1 VRPPAA
7 ELGLDF
13 ERAVVSFRRGLA
25 EEGVA
30 CGPSRSALAAEAL
43 RALDERSRNDVYWA
57 LRSTLISRPEDRDA
71 FDRLF
76 TRFWTGQT
84 ATPLPPSRSAPRDP
98 EAQAGRPRNRR
109 GGDQGA
115 DAGGGAPADDGDG
128 DGDET
133 EVGEAQSG
141 AVASA
146 YERLGSLD
154 FRAYGPEELALAR
167 RLITRA
173 AQQVPRRRSRR
184 LEPSHV
190 GRRRIDFR
198 RTVRDSMRTEGEP
211 LRRAWRTRKLVP
223 RRMVFLVDVSGSMR
237 DYAVPILLFCQMAI
251 RAGRGTETFAFGTR
265 LTRLTPHLR
274 AGSAAAAL
282 ERAVRI
288 VPDWAGGT
296 RIGANLK
303 AFNDDW
309 GRSGMTRGAIVTIV
323 SDGWERGDVG
333 LLEEELARLQRTSR
347 TLLWLNP
354 LAGDSG
360 YEPLAAGMAAALRHV
375 DGFLP
380 AHNIASLEGFVTRL
394 AQLE

>member
-1 VRPPAA
+1 M
-7 ELGLDF
+7 
-13 ERAVVSFRRGLA
+13 AVVTFRRGLA
-25 EEGVA
+25 EAGVA

-57 LRSTLISRPEDRDA
+57 LRSTLISRPEDLDA

-76 TRFWTGQT
+76 TRFWNGQT
-84 ATPLPPSRSAPRDP
+84 GTPLPPSRSAPSDP
-98 EAQAGRPRNRR
+98 GADSGSRRNR
-109 GGDQGA
+109 GDGDQGA
-115 DAGGGAPADDGDG
+115 EAAGGAHPGED

-141 AVASA
+141 AVVSA
-146 YERLGSLD
+146 DERLGSLD
-154 FRAYGPEELALAR
+154 FRAYGPEELAHAWRLMAR
-167 RLITRA
+167 L

-190 GRRRIDFR
+190 GRRHIDFR
-198 RTVRDSMRTEGEP
+198 RTLRDSMRTEGE
-211 LRRAWRTRKLVP
+211 LIGRAWRTRKLVP
-223 RRMVFLVDVSGSMR
+223 RRLVFLVDVSGSMR
-237 DYAVPILLFCQMAI
+237 EYAVPVLLFCQMVI

-296 RIGANLK
+296 RIGTNLK
-303 AFNDDW
+303 SFNEDW

-347 TLLWLNP
+347 ALLWLNP
-354 LAGDSG
+354 LAGDPG

-375 DGFLP
+375 EGFLP
-380 AHNIASLEGFVTRL
+380 AQNVASLEAFVTRL
-394 AQLE
+394 GELQ

>member
-1 VRPPAA
+1 
-7 ELGLDF
+7 
-13 ERAVVSFRRGLA
+13 
-25 EEGVA
+25 
-30 CGPSRSALAAEAL
+30 
-43 RALDERSRNDVYWA
+43 
-57 LRSTLISRPEDRDA
+57 
-71 FDRLF
+71 
-76 TRFWTGQT
+76 
-84 ATPLPPSRSAPRDP
+84 
-98 EAQAGRPRNRR
+98 
-109 GGDQGA
+109 
-115 DAGGGAPADDGDG
+115 
-128 DGDET
+128 
-133 EVGEAQSG
+133 
-141 AVASA
+141 
-146 YERLGSLD
+146 
-154 FRAYGPEELALAR
+154 
-167 RLITRA
+167 
-173 AQQVPRRRSRR
+173 
-184 LEPSHV
+184 
-190 GRRRIDFR
+190 
-198 RTVRDSMRTEGEP
+198 
-211 LRRAWRTRKLVP
+211 
-223 RRMVFLVDVSGSMR
+223 
-237 DYAVPILLFCQMAI
+237 
-251 RAGRGTETFAFGTR
+251 R

-333 LLEEELARLQRTSR
+333 LLEEELARLQRTTR